1 MDLPKGFVEDDKR
14 IYGKVAN
21 LNHLSLDVI
30 RQFWQVYTTTNKQ
43 LYDPTARRLENFW
56 WHVWGSDRRHLK
68 AEVLADIWQ
77 QISSGPT
84 FVPLKGS
91 PNRYEPPIDE
101 PKTVVPMKSS
111 QSTNLLLNVPSNP
124 PSDLQDILADALPAH
139 VPEPSRNGEPAS
151 VKELSASSSR
161 PPPPH
166 PILKKSRGDS
176 KSGPRPTARFV
187 SPPSSDEDE
196 CKSSEEVSSSS
207 TATSGLDMR
216 ASSNAAASSEKSSK
230 KKAATPTKRFV
241 ASSTASKRRPLL
253 ARRQSSQSS
262 AGSSEP
268 HPKAGSSAGSRFSGS
283 QQGSVTSNPDRASA
297 QTTPDSHPNDT
308 MLSAKAFGKKPAV
321 QPNPAVTVA
330 NQNHRHHQ
338 TQSAA
343 SQPLPKPTQALLG
356 GPRPRMPDDLHGSP
370 RKDGFSTVHSGQTN
384 VYRGP
389 TSAPRSSLPASANE
403 HRGPMS
409 SSMERSSSN
418 SERHRPRQ
426 TSIGRTASYGLLS
439 NATAVT
445 SNIAANGQLSRIADE
460 PDIVA
465 LQAIGALNHDISSPY
480 LARNPST
487 TSLLMPTIPSS
498 APSVPLARSRSQ
510 LTLLL
515 EREKARSDDKGRPKP
530 RSKS

>member
-30 RQFWQVYTTTNKQ
+30 RQFWQ
-43 LYDPTARRLENFW
+43 
-56 WHVWGSDRRHLK
+56 
-68 AEVLADIWQ
+68 AD
-77 QISSGPT
+77 S
-84 FVPLKGS
+84 L
-91 PNRYEPPIDE
+91 PP
-101 PKTVVPMKSS
+101 
-111 QSTNLLLNVPSNP
+111 
-124 PSDLQDILADALPAH
+124 H

-216 ASSNAAASSEKSSK
+216 APSNAATSSEKSSK
-230 KKAATPTKRFV
+230 KKAAAPTKRFV

-308 MLSAKAFGKKPAV
+308 MLSAKAFGKKPVV

-338 TQSAA
+338 IQSPAR
-343 SQPLPKPTQALLG
+343 QPLPKPTQALPG
-356 GPRPRMPDDLHGSP
+356 GPRSRMPDDFHGSP
-370 RKDGFSTVHSGQTN
+370 RKGGFSPAHSG
-384 VYRGP
+384 
-389 TSAPRSSLPASANE
+389 
-403 HRGPMS
+403 
-409 SSMERSSSN
+409 
-418 SERHRPRQ
+418 RQ
-426 TSIGRTASYGLLS
+426 TFTEALLLLQGQACQHLQMS
-439 NATAVT
+439 TESPCHQAWSVRRQTRNATAPV
-445 SNIAANGQLSRIADE
+445 D
-460 PDIVA
+460 
-465 LQAIGALNHDISSPY
+465 
-480 LARNPST
+480 
-487 TSLLMPTIPSS
+487 
-498 APSVPLARSRSQ
+498 
-510 LTLLL
+510 
-515 EREKARSDDKGRPKP
+515 
-530 RSKS
+530 